1 MEALSIVD
9 GYSRPIHLLVTDVV
23 MPDIRGT
30 EVAQRLV
37 KYRPSTQ
44 IIYISG
50 YPDEEIT
57 DSSAAFLQK
66 PFRMQELGAKIRHM
80 LDQSRASGSLSSTR
94 NA

>member
-9 GYSRPIHLLVTDVV
+9 GYPRPIHLLVTDVV
-23 MPDIRGT
+23 VPDIRGT
-30 EVAQRLV
+30 EVAQRLL
-37 KYRPSTQ
+37 KCRPSTQ

-80 LDQSRASGSLSSTR
+80 LDQSRAS
-94 NA
+94 AA